1 MGISGQQCAVA
12 ADDIAPYTPD
22 VSVLSDAEDTALL
35 IIQETTDKGD
45 DVGSPPSTN
54 ADVGA
59 PPPVTSPPPTVPAT
73 TENATE
79 NATGNATETKKKPLS
94 RKSRIKEL
102 EDIKAQLAVKELE
115 LMSKE
120 NALLE
125 KEQSISVLQAELEIE
140 RKLRDLIVKEKE
152 EAEEEALLSKSL
164 CTGSTM
170 LP

>member
-73 TENATE
+73 TENAT
-79 NATGNATETKKKPLS
+79 GNATETKKKPLS

-140 RKLRDLIVKEKE
+140 RKLRDLIIKEKE